1 MNIRIARSALW
12 IVNGLL
18 AVVVV
23 FFAFRAFASGQ
34 PDGQP
39 APGEDLTMQPA
50 ADAAAQPISDRQVDE
65 IISSG
70 TIVPLPPPPPQPPP
84 SKQPE
89 EPEEVDVL
97 ASFPYDLIGTI
108 VEPEQAYAFFQDRL
122 GKQSVH
128 AVGERVGGATLV
140 EVSDSRAVIEIDGRR
155 GEITRVSA
163 EERAAQVSVAA
174 ITMPW
179 DRAPGREVASATPD
193 IPADS
198 RLEEEAYLYDDEFEE
213 LDWNII
219 SERQYTDY
227 VQNLGKYVSQVVV
240 LSHYDAEKKPDGL
253 ILTRVPRESEAYK
266 RGLREGDI
274 VKTVQGEPV
283 TDLQAAIRAA
293 FQVLRDNEYLVDV
306 VIERK
311 GVEEVLSYE
320 VWPE

>member
-12 IVNGLL
+12 IVNALL
-18 AVVVV
+18 AVAVV

-39 APGEDLTMQPA
+39 APGADLTMQPA
-50 ADAAAQPISDRQVDE
+50 DPAAAEPVSDQQVDE

-70 TIVPLPPPPPQPPP
+70 TIVPLPPPPVQPPP
-84 SKQPE
+84 KPPE
-89 EPEEVDVL
+89 VPREVDVL
-97 ASFPYDLIGTI
+97 AGFAYDLIGTI
-108 VEPEQAYAFFQDRL
+108 VEPERAYAFFQDRSS

-128 AVGERVGGATLV
+128 AVGEKIDAATLV
-140 EVSDSRAVIEIDGRR
+140 EVSDSRAVIEINGRR
-155 GEITRVSA
+155 GEITSVSA
-163 EERAAQVSVAA
+163 EERTPRLPVAA
-174 ITMPW
+174 ITTPW
-179 DRAPGREVASATPD
+179 DRPPAREVAGTAPD
-193 IPADS
+193 ISADPDF
-198 RLEEEAYLYDDEFEE
+198 EEEDYPYDDEFGE

-219 SERQYTDY
+219 SEEQYTDY
-227 VQNLGKYVSQVVV
+227 VQNIGKYASQVVV
-240 LSHYDAEKKPDGL
+240 LSHFDEEKKADGL
-253 ILTRVPRESEAYK
+253 ILTKVPRESEAYK

-274 VKTVQGEPV
+274 VKAVQGESV